1 LPDQQGWE
9 AKAPLPPMQMGPDS
23 TLTCKDPIAAAKE
36 RLFAPSRNRI
46 LAQAAEALG
55 NGNVETAEHILA
67 HFPRKQDPEFLNLK
81 ADVARR
87 RERFEEA
94 EQFMQRCVE
103 VAPGNPG
110 YRFNYAVILRRLDR
124 FREAFAEVDALLN
137 SEPAN
142 PLFREQK
149 AKLLWDSGQTAEA
162 LRYRRELAEEYPN
175 VALFWMNYGDALRGA
190 GHRDECIAAF
200 RKALALDPSLTEADL
215 RLANLKTYRFSADEL
230 ARMEGLLAKAVLTAD
245 GRASLH
251 FALGRGYGQ
260 HQQYAKS
267 FEHYA
272 KGNALR
278 RLALGA
284 ASDSMTARRSACEA
298 VFTEEFFAQ
307 RSGWGCRADDP
318 IFILCLPRSGSTLL
332 EQILSSHSAIEAL
345 GEIPHLDRVVSG
357 RIGAEQEF
365 VENYARTV
373 RELSADDVRT
383 MGEEYLRVTRARRKT
398 EAPFFTDKTVF
409 NFAHL
414 GLIHLMLPNAKII
427 DIRRHPLDC
436 GWSCFANHFPQ
447 GVRFSYRLQDIGKHY
462 ADYVGLLAHFDRVLP
477 GKVHRIIYEDL
488 VDNPE
493 QEVSKALSFL
503 GLPFEAQC
511 LRFYENERPVETLSS
526 QQVRQPLYRT
536 AVAQWR
542 PYEPWLGP
550 LKAALGPVL
559 DCYPAVPS

>member
-1 LPDQQGWE
+1 M
-9 AKAPLPPMQMGPDS
+9 APYS
-23 TLTCKDPIAAAKE
+23 TLSSHDPISEAKE

-55 NGNVETAEHILA
+55 NGDVEAAEHILGR
-67 HFPRKQDPEFLNLK
+67 FPRKHDPEFLNLK

-87 RERFEEA
+87 RNRFEEA

-103 VAPGNPG
+103 AAPRNPG

-124 FREAFAEVDALLN
+124 FSEAFAELDALLR
-137 SEPAN
+137 SEPGN

-149 AKLLWDSGQTAEA
+149 AKLLWDSGQMEEA
-162 LRYRRELAEEYPN
+162 LRFRRELAEEYPH
-175 VALFWMNYGDALRGA
+175 VPAFWVNYGDALRGA
-190 GHRDECIAAF
+190 GRSDECIVAF
-200 RKALALDPSLTEADL
+200 RKALELDPSRTEVDL
-215 RLANLKTYRFSADEL
+215 RLANLKTYRFSAHEL
-230 ARMEGLLAKAVLTAD
+230 ARMEGLLAQPALDAEA
-245 GRASLH
+245 RASLH

-267 FEHYA
+267 FGHYA

-284 ASDSMTARRSACEA
+284 ASDRMTAHRSACEA
-298 VFTEEFFAQ
+298 VFTKEFFAQ
-307 RSGWGCRADDP
+307 RAGWGCQADDP

-345 GEIPHLDRVVSG
+345 GEIPHLDRVVSS
-357 RIGAEQEF
+357 RIGGEQES
-365 VENYARTV
+365 VENYAGAV
-373 RELSADDVRT
+373 RALSAGEVRS
-383 MGEEYLRVTRARRKT
+383 MGEEYLRLTRARRKT
-398 EAPFFTDKTVF
+398 DAPFFTDKTVF

-414 GLIHLMLPNAKII
+414 GLIHLMLPKAKII

-447 GVRFSYRLQDIGKHY
+447 GVRFSYRLQDIGRHY
-462 ADYVGLLAHFDRVLP
+462 ADYVGLMAYFDRALP

-488 VDNPE
+488 VDGPE
-493 QEVSKALSFL
+493 QEIAKALRFL
-503 GLPFEAQC
+503 GMPFEAQC
-511 LRFYENERPVETLSS
+511 LRFYENKRPVETLSS
-526 QQVRQPLYRT
+526 QQVRQPLYRN
-536 AVAQWR
+536 AVAQWQ

-550 LKAALGPVL
+550 LKSALGPAL
-559 DCYPAVPS
+559 ENYRGGID